1 MSRNSRPIHQ
11 FKNKDNSLLIQKTK
25 CFKQIQKV
33 QRILKLKDTQA
44 NKGKLVNLEII
55 LMYIQH
61 HFLKIS
67 VRVRNNKENHIVK
80 YNFHN

>member
-1 MSRNSRPIHQ
+1 M
-11 FKNKDNSLLIQKTK
+11 
-25 CFKQIQKV
+25 QKV

-67 VRVRNNKENHIVK
+67 VRVRNNKENSGLFIKNIKDHSNSYVK
-80 YNFHN
+80 TVKFMKKKPISK

>member
-11 FKNKDNSLLIQKTK
+11 FKNKDNLLLIQKTK

>member
-55 LMYIQH
+55 LMYIQL

>member
-25 CFKQIQKV
+25 FFKQIQKV